1 MIPSLMRLE
10 DHYHENRTKNRTKKE
25 KVLQKGREILKEPP
39 VVEAYLKNRQLVRNI
54 SEKQTSKACKHDL
67 KL

>member
-10 DHYHENRTKNRTKKE
+10 DHFHENRTKKK

-54 SEKQTSKACKHDL
+54 SEKQAC
-67 KL
+67 

>member
-10 DHYHENRTKNRTKKE
+10 DHFHENRTKKK
-25 KVLQKGREILKEPP
+25 KILQKGREILKEPP

-54 SEKQTSKACKHDL
+54 YEKQTSKACKHDL

>member
-10 DHYHENRTKNRTKKE
+10 DHFHENRIKKK

-54 SEKQTSKACKHDL
+54 SEKQAC
-67 KL
+67 